1 MPCANNCKQ
10 KGCET
15 CGSNCKRCACA
26 CDGIDPALA
35 VNRKRGRQR
44 KSPSRGGR
52 EKRRSSVA
60 ATNLINAQVTDEAKP
75 TTYGST
81 NGPFPAAE
89 SPKDIFDTLKIDSS
103 WYIRARLPT
112 SAEVVTPDLFAVI
125 VTAAVACCILVCKLL
140 ASACNECHEKV
151 IQGMARKVINK
162 DENEEKERNRLED
175 AISNAIKASPQR
187 SLQAKILRSVWC
199 KGVSAKRMTKLC
211 TYIHFISKQTTH
223 IYILNQNKQRNKSKI
238 HQLIANVTNKYNHK
252 TTNNVTNTKTYMY
265 IQSTPKY
272 TGEMGGL
279 PPIQGQQRDRCN
291 SIYNDIIE
299 GNIISNEK
307 QYRCK
312 IDGEIVNTAVMY
324 ILQRENVN
332 CMSWGHKQVNLSKQE
347 SIVIPCLTRRKIR
360 EHMWEDY
367 AKSNIDKKVSYI

>member
-103 WYIRARLPT
+103 IYTDICRLYKQCQYNQTMLAAIRADF
-112 SAEVVTPDLFAVI
+112 SHWF
-125 VTAAVACCILVCKLL
+125 
-140 ASACNECHEKV
+140 
-151 IQGMARKVINK
+151 
-162 DENEEKERNRLED
+162 LE
-175 AISNAIKASPQR
+175 
-187 SLQAKILRSVWC
+187 
-199 KGVSAKRMTKLC
+199 
-211 TYIHFISKQTTH
+211 F
-223 IYILNQNKQRNKSKI
+223 
-238 HQLIANVTNKYNHK
+238 
-252 TTNNVTNTKTYMY
+252 
-265 IQSTPKY
+265 
-272 TGEMGGL
+272 
-279 PPIQGQQRDRCN
+279 
-291 SIYNDIIE
+291 
-299 GNIISNEK
+299 
-307 QYRCK
+307 
-312 IDGEIVNTAVMY
+312 
-324 ILQRENVN
+324 
-332 CMSWGHKQVNLSKQE
+332 
-347 SIVIPCLTRRKIR
+347 LT
-360 EHMWEDY
+360 MCY
-367 AKSNIDKKVSYI
+367 L